1 MCRGHLRAALE
12 VGKEDI
18 WVYPDSVEEAG
29 ISGTEVSGSGVA

>member
-1 MCRGHLRAALE
+1 MSRGHLRAALE

-18 WVYPDSVEEAG
+18 WFYSDLLEEAG